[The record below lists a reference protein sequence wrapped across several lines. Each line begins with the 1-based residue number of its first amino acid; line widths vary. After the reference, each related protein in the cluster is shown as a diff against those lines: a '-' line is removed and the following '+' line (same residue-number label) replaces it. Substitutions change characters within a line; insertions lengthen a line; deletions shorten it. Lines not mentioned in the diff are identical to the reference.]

1 MYAEK
6 VTYTDYNGNERTETL
21 YFNLTKSEMMRMDLE
36 MDGNL
41 RDYLIRISE
50 SKNGKEIME
59 MFDKVLRLAY
69 GIKSDDGKRFMKSD
83 DIYRAFT
90 ETEAYNE
97 FFFKLVTDAAYAG
110 KFIDGVV
117 SEGLKNISIDGLNQ
131 AGLRVVD
138 GENTQVVD
146 PSNS

>member
-6 VTYTDYNGNERTETL
+6 VTYTDYNGNERTDTL
-21 YFNLTKSEMMRMDLE
+21 YFNLTKSEMMRLDLE

-41 RDYLIRISE
+41 REYLIRISE
-50 SKNGKEIME
+50 SRNGKEIME

-69 GIKSDDGKRFMKSD
+69 GVKSDDGKRFMKGD
-83 DIYRAFT
+83 DIYKAFT

-97 FFFKLVTDAAYAG
+97 FFFKLVTDASYAG

-117 SEGLKNISIDGLNQ
+117 AEGLKNVTINNTTSQLH
-131 AGLRVVD
+131 VV
-138 GENTQVVD
+138 ENSAETKVE
-146 PSNS
+146 NN